1 MKNSFLGFLALGL
14 LAVPSLA
21 EAQTGYTLAAD
32 IKGLTVPYVYFRKS
46 PAMGAQTLTAKLDSV
61 AVKKGRFTIQGQ
73 APHPFMLSVS
83 TDKDYRKSKYFGV
96 FVENKPMMVK
106 GDFASLPKVKVT
118 GSSTHDLYA
127 EYEQSMRSFRVSF
140 DSLGKL
146 YTKAHAAHDTAQEE
160 AIQKAREPLAK
171 KYAQKEQAFVQ
182 AHPNSM
188 ISAYL
193 LMGSLSMS
201 LTPEERENL
210 LKSLHPQVQA
220 SGYGKAVADQ
230 IRLDKMGQPGDKAF
244 AFEAVDIQGKTFKLA
259 DLKGKYVLMDF
270 WASWCVPC
278 RKNNP
283 HLRKLYEQYQ
293 AKGFDVVGIS
303 DDDSKPEAWKKAV
316 EKDQLPWHHV
326 LRGYKTDSDLTK
338 HFAIHSLPTYILL
351 DKEGTIIAR
360 YSTDHTELDKKLA
373 ELMP

>member
-1 MKNSFLGFLALGL
+1 MKNSLLGFLALGL
-14 LAVPSLA
+14 LTLPTLG
-21 EAQTGYTLAAD
+21 EAQTGYTLSAD
-32 IKGLTVPYVYFRKS
+32 IKGLNVPYVYFRKT
-46 PAMGAQTLTAKLDSV
+46 PVFGAEALNAKLDSV
-61 AVKKGRFTIQGQ
+61 AVKKGHFTIQGK
-73 APHPFMLSVS
+73 APHPFMMSVI
-83 TDKDYRKSKYFGV
+83 TDKDYRKTKYFGV
-96 FVENKPMMVK
+96 FVENKPITVK
-106 GDFASLPKVKVT
+106 GDFASLPTVKVT
-118 GSSTHDLYA
+118 GSATHDLYVN
-127 EYEQSMRSFRVSF
+127 YEKSLSSVRTRL
-140 DSLGKL
+140 DSLNKI
-146 YTKAHAAHDTAQEE
+146 YMKAHEAKDTVQE
-160 AIQKAREPLAK
+160 ALLQKSREPLYK
-171 KYAQKEQAFVQ
+171 EYLKIEQAFVKD
-182 AHPNSM
+182 HPSTV
-188 ISAYL
+188 ISAFL
-193 LMGSLSMS
+193 LSSGMAMS
-201 LTPEERENL
+201 LPLEERENL
-210 LKSLHPQVQA
+210 LRGLDSEVQA
-220 SGYGKAVADQ
+220 SAYGKEAAEK

-244 AFEAVDIQGKTFKLA
+244 AFEAVDIQGKPFKLA

-326 LRGYKTDSDLTK
+326 LRGYRTDSDLTK

-360 YSTDHTELDKKLA
+360 YSSDHSELDKKLA